1 MANAAKRYFISP
13 EIINKSK
20 LFQIDEKQLMGKKN
34 KYFNKGSFG
43 PQQQQKLIQDLL
55 SVDEATH
62 KLVANQS
69 SSS

>member
-1 MANAAKRYFISP
+1 MANAAKRYFVSP

-43 PQQQQKLIQDLL
+43 PQQ
-55 SVDEATH
+55 
-62 KLVANQS
+62 
-69 SSS
+69 